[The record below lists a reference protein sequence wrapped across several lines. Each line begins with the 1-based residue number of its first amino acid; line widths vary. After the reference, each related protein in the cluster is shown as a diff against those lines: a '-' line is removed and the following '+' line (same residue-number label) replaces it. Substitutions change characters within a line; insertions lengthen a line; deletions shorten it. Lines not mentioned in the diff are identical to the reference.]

1 LQSAR
6 AALAVNREEL
16 PLARAKLLPQVS
28 ASLTGSRQNTDFG
41 GGFPASYGNSN
52 AYAISLTQ
60 PLIHVDSWHGCAQG
74 RCARRARQPRDRT
87 IAESIERSGCDRRP
101 CRHFAA
107 RTTIASD
114 NRVTIRQ
121 QPRASK
127 LTPPPSLRCFTHRP
141 RKLRMVS

>member
-1 LQSAR
+1 
-6 AALAVNREEL
+6 
-16 PLARAKLLPQVS
+16 VS
-28 ASLTGSRQNTDFG
+28 ASLTGSRQNTGFG

-107 RTTIASD
+107 RIKINTAPFITLLHASASETSHGFLIIARAPRS
-114 NRVTIRQ
+114 NSIR
-121 QPRASK
+121 
-127 LTPPPSLRCFTHRP
+127 
-141 RKLRMVS
+141 